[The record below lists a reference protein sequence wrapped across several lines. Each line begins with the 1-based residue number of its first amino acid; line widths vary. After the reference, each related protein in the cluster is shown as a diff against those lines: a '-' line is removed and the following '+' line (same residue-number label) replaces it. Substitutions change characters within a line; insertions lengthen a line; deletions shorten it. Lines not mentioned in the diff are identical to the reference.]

1 MKRAAALAIA
11 VAVVA
16 GCMAW
21 QPRAPAPVATA
32 AVAGAAP
39 GVPGPDTPTAA
50 ASAAVDGV
58 APAPLGA
65 TLPTSLQGTEA
76 DGAWRADAQGRLI
89 IDRALRRRLDY
100 WLSTVGEWTPEVI
113 GQRMLAAAER
123 ELPPSALP
131 DLRSVWDR
139 YLALQRHP
147 WQRVVLPA
155 DPSSWRPAL
164 EERQSVRR
172 LLLGRATAEAFYGDE
187 EQRLWRDI
195 LALEAGQAKDS
206 EAVAAVPEHPQ
217 AAQRVAQVEADWAR
231 WEARLAEAR
240 AEWARLQAATA
251 LSAPQREAAWSDWL
265 GPRFDAREQLRVR
278 ALVGSGGGP
287 G

>member
-1 MKRAAALAIA
+1 MRRAAALAIA
-11 VAVVA
+11 VAVAA
-16 GCMAW
+16 GCVAL
-21 QPRAPAPVATA
+21 QPREPA
-32 AVAGAAP
+32 
-39 GVPGPDTPTAA
+39 
-50 ASAAVDGV
+50 V
-58 APAPLGA
+58 APASVPGA
-65 TLPTSLQGTEA
+65 PPGVRGPDAPAAQAPAVVAGVTPVPAAAAMPPSLQGTEA
-76 DGAWRADAQGRLI
+76 DGAWRADAQGRLV

-172 LLLGRATAEAFYGDE
+172 QHLGRAAAEAFYGDE

-195 LALEAGQAKDS
+195 LALEAGQAKDG
-206 EAVAAVPEHPQ
+206 EAVAAVPEHPE

-240 AEWARLQAATA
+240 REWARLQAATA

>member
-1 MKRAAALAIA
+1 MRRAAALAIA
-11 VAVVA
+11 VAVAA
-16 GCMAW
+16 GCVAW
-21 QPRAPAPVATA
+21 QPREPAIAPASVPGAPPGVRGPEAPAAQAPAVVAGVTPAPAA
-32 AVAGAAP
+32 AV
-39 GVPGPDTPTAA
+39 
-50 ASAAVDGV
+50 
-58 APAPLGA
+58 
-65 TLPTSLQGTEA
+65 LPPSLQGTEA
-76 DGAWRADAQGRLI
+76 DGAWRADAQGRLV

-113 GQRMLAAAER
+113 GQRLLAAAER

-172 LLLGRATAEAFYGDE
+172 LHLGRAAAEAFYGDE

-195 LALEAGQAKDS
+195 LALEAGQAKDG

-240 AEWARLQAATA
+240 SEWARLQATTA
-251 LSAPQREAAWSDWL
+251 LSAPQRESAWSDWL